1 MQIRSTADLQR
12 LDFERGNGLVTVIT
26 QHVRTGTVLM
36 LAHANR
42 EALERTLSTGEMWY
56 WSRSRAAL
64 WRKGETSGNTQRVVA
79 LHADCDADAVLA
91 LVEPRGPSCH
101 TGAWSCFGAAPTLP
115 ALAELIGNR
124 TNSAPEDSYTARL
137 LKDDNLRLKKLGEEA
152 IELALACTAADT
164 AATASEAADLL
175 YHTLVA
181 CTGAGV
187 ELDDVLRVLE
197 ARRSATRP
205 AEEDAVDAE

>member
-1 MQIRSTADLQR
+1 MQIRSGADLQHI
-12 LDFERGNGLVTVIT
+12 DFERGSGLVAVIA
-26 QHVRTGTVLM
+26 QHVRTGSVLM

-64 WRKGETSGNTQRVVA
+64 WHKGETSGNTQRLVA
-79 LHADCDADAVLA
+79 LHTDCDADAVLA
-91 LVEPRGPSCH
+91 RVEPRGPSCH

-115 ALAELIGNR
+115 ALADLIAQR
-124 TNSAPEDSYTARL
+124 MQAAPDDSYTARL
-137 LKDDNLRLKKLGEEA
+137 LKDENLRLKKLGEEA
-152 IELALACTAADT
+152 IELALACTAVDAH
-164 AATASEAADLL
+164 AAANEAADLL

-181 CTGAGV
+181 CAGTGV